1 MLVDKTSLQRICCP
15 ANVEACRHLSE
26 RNTAFVLCQVCK
38 IASSSSSAY
47 PGEVQL
53 FNRFSL
59 TTSAPSTL
67 ACLWG
72 KVHTGQRLSWVTSLH
87 VFCLK
92 GLWRSVS
99 GNCVITETRL
109 FGNDAIVHF
118 GVFSENHLC
127 VMYYVCALLSTCLLS
142 LHKAAV
148 SSVDVCFTDLQSSSI
163 TSQKKKR
170 KKNLR
175 VSKFHRHIY
184 CV

>member
-1 MLVDKTSLQRICCP
+1 MLVRKTSLRRICCP

-87 VFCLK
+87 VFCLE

-142 LHKAAV
+142 LHKAAI

-163 TSQKKKR
+163 TSYKKK
-170 KKNLR
+170 
-175 VSKFHRHIY
+175 
-184 CV
+184 